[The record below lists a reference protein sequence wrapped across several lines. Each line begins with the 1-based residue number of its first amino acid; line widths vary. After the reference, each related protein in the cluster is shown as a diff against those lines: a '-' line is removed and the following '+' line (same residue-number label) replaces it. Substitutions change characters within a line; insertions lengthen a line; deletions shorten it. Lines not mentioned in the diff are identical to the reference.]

1 MSSSAPNL
9 PRSEETKN
17 IVIVALL
24 LIAIAQ
30 LDLNLIISGFKI
42 SMAII
47 ALPIVKFIRSDIP
60 VFPVTLVA
68 APGIL
73 LVRCAMEWL
82 NDGSPLQALVSYA
95 PEMVFYLLYGI
106 MFALYTRRVDFRV
119 FRIVTFLPLVGIDLL
134 SNIGE
139 LLVRMGLDSFSGS
152 VVARLLTVALGRSLL
167 AALLLEAF
175 DRYGLFVLQKD
186 DAERYKKLLLLISQL
201 KSEVVWMDKNTVRI
215 EDTMATSYQLYHE
228 LDDCGMAAQAQ
239 KALTVAKDV
248 HEIKKEYYL
257 IMRGISNAMN
267 MDMQESGMWIRNIFQ
282 ILQDSLSREVELS
295 HPNAKIQ
302 LSCSKDFYTDKHY
315 YLMSIFRNLLN
326 NAVEAISD
334 DAPHAVVLTQK
345 EDGTNWVF
353 QVHDDCGGIDEQYRE
368 SIFLPGFSTKIS
380 YETGE
385 VSRGLGLN
393 LVRDLVESKLGG
405 QLRVESSGGCT
416 DFFLTIPKANL
427 EQAPSTGASSPKE
440 A

>member
-345 EDGTNWVF
+345 EDGANWVF

>member
-1 MSSSAPNL
+1 MSSSTPNL

-17 IVIVALL
+17 ILIVAVL

-47 ALPIVKFIRSDIP
+47 ALPILKFIRSDIP

-73 LVRCAMEWL
+73 LVRCAVEWL
-82 NDGSPLQALVSYA
+82 HDGSLLLALVSYA

-119 FRIVTFLPLVGIDLL
+119 FHFVTFLPLVAIDLL

-139 LLVRMGLDSFSGS
+139 LLVRIGLESFSWN

-167 AALLLEAF
+167 AALILAAF

-201 KSEVVWMDKNTVRI
+201 KSEVVWMDKNTFRI

-228 LDDCGMAAQAQ
+228 LDDCGMPQQAQ

-267 MDMQESGMWIRNIFQ
+267 MDLQESGMWIRNIFQ
-282 ILQDSLSREVELS
+282 ILQDSLSREVEIT
-295 HPNAKIQ
+295 HPQAKIQ

-345 EDGTNWVF
+345 EEGSNWVF

-393 LVRDLVESKLGG
+393 LVRDLVESQLGG
-405 QLRVESSGGCT
+405 QLRVESADGCT

-427 EQAPSTGASSPKE
+427 EHTPGAGAPAKE
-440 A
+440 EA

>member
-1 MSSSAPNL
+1 MSSSTPNL

-17 IVIVALL
+17 ILIVAVL

-47 ALPIVKFIRSDIP
+47 ALPILKFIRSDIP

-73 LVRCAMEWL
+73 LVRCAVEWL
-82 NDGSPLQALVSYA
+82 HDGSLLLALVSYA

-119 FRIVTFLPLVGIDLL
+119 FHFVTFLPLVAIDLL

-139 LLVRMGLDSFSGS
+139 LLVRIGLESFSWN

-167 AALLLEAF
+167 AALILAAF

-201 KSEVVWMDKNTVRI
+201 KSEVVWMDKNTFRI

-228 LDDCGMAAQAQ
+228 LDDCGMPQQAQ

-267 MDMQESGMWIRNIFQ
+267 MDLQESGMWIRNIFQ
-282 ILQDSLSREVELS
+282 ILQDSLSREVEIT
-295 HPNAKIQ
+295 HPQAKIQ

-345 EDGTNWVF
+345 EEGSNWVF

-393 LVRDLVESKLGG
+393 LVRDLVESQLGG
-405 QLRVESSGGCT
+405 QLRVESADGCT

-427 EQAPSTGASSPKE
+427 EHAPGAGAPAKE
-440 A
+440 EA